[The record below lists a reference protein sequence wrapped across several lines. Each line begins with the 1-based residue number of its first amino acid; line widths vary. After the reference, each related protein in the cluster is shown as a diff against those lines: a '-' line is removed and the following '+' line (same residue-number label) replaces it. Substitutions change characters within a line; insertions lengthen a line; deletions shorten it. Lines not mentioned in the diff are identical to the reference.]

1 MKFEWFVLLYTFMKL
16 VRIMM
21 AATVLMTAALVICK
35 IAGTKN
41 WRFHL
46 AMFSLVPVSCFMG
59 NSKLFFTGRL
69 FLVTNWLQ
77 CKLNEQVAVFYFLMI
92 VLLAVR
98 NLYMRRYLHKKL
110 LQMRRMK
117 ELEKDAALQCRGQNI
132 RVYLSKEC
140 GSPFAGGMC
149 KPYIVLPET
158 FYHQLSK
165 KQLSAVLYHEALHI
179 RQGHVFLLNIYAWL
193 KIFWWIHPL
202 IYILEGKLREYMEY
216 SSDEGSVILGPL
228 SPYEYANVI
237 LMALQIQKQTGF
249 VREGIMTF
257 QDHRYHVL
265 KKRVKRLSA
274 LTSNDGGC
282 CSYQKKKRL
291 SFMLSAAAC
300 LMAAVIAIGTSMPR
314 YTRIE
319 EISAYDEKLH
329 PLTYDLEKEGFH
341 AQALEDDFYISRRE
355 MERFSEKY
363 HLQGDY
369 VIFSY
374 DTIMKVPGVG
384 GFGQAA
390 RVRIKDPSDVFL
402 MARQEWIDRFRTFVM
417 KYLI

>member
-1 MKFEWFVLLYTFMKL
+1 MKFEWFILLYSFMKL
-16 VRIMM
+16 VRILM

-35 IAGTKN
+35 IAETRN

-59 NSKLFFTGRL
+59 NLKLFFSGRL

-77 CKLNEQVAVFYFLMI
+77 GKLNVQAAVFYFLMI
-92 VLLAVR
+92 GILTVR
-98 NLYMRRYLHKKL
+98 KMYLQRCLHKKL
-110 LQMRRMK
+110 LQMRRIK
-117 ELEKDAALQCRGQNI
+117 ELEKDTALQGRGRNI

-140 GSPFAGGMC
+140 GSPFAGGIC

-158 FYHQLSK
+158 FYKQLSK

-179 RQGHVFLLNIYAWL
+179 RQGHVLLLNIYAWL

-202 IYILEGKLREYMEY
+202 IYVLEEKVREYMEY

-237 LMALQIQKQTGF
+237 LMALQMQKQTGF
-249 VREGIMTF
+249 VREGIMTL
-257 QDHRYHVL
+257 QDHHYDVL
-265 KKRVKRLSA
+265 KKRVKRLST
-274 LTSNDGGC
+274 LTLDDSAC
-282 CSYQKKKRL
+282 CRYQKKKRL
-291 SFMLSAAAC
+291 SFMLSAAVC
-300 LMAAVIAIGTSMPR
+300 LMAAVTAIGTSMPR
-314 YTRIE
+314 YTKIE
-319 EISAYDEKLH
+319 KVSAYDEKLH
-329 PLTYDLEKEGFH
+329 PLTYDLKKEGFH
-341 AQALEDDFYISRRE
+341 VEAADDEFYISRRE

-363 HLQGDY
+363 RLQGGY

-390 RVRIKDPSDVFL
+390 RVRVKDPSDVFL
-402 MARQEWIDRFRTFVM
+402 MARQEWIDQFRTFVM